1 MDVNSSAGDGR
12 LSLNVSNPG
21 LGYISPP
28 QIFIDNFGTNG
39 SGLNINITQ
48 DLIDPAT
55 GELTGLN
62 IVSPGSGYTSPPKI
76 RIEGGFPEIDASGQP
91 GSARAEA
98 FCYQDNCPTP
108 DDQGNPRG
116 LPALER
122 IEVVSR
128 GSGCLQPPDVMISH
142 PAEGAEAV
150 ATVSPQPTE
159 EALR

>member
-1 MDVNSSAGDGR
+1 MNDWYSSQTELSGNCAGSRIRCGCKFIGWR
-12 LSLNVSNPG
+12 WPTLVEISNPG

-76 RIEGGFPEIDASGQP
+76 RIEV
-91 GSARAEA
+91 GS
-98 FCYQDNCPTP
+98 
-108 DDQGNPRG
+108 
-116 LPALER
+116 
-122 IEVVSR
+122 
-128 GSGCLQPPDVMISH
+128 
-142 PAEGAEAV
+142 
-150 ATVSPQPTE
+150 
-159 EALR
+159 